1 MIKDDLMKHAIPDK
15 KTAAV
20 WLPRSRTSSGN
31 NSNIDSDC
39 PYSREQL
46 TALIALQYID
56 GLGPVSS
63 SLLLAKAGSIDALI
77 AGAIDPMD
85 VASLRAPCRQA
96 LQQFLRNPRQVQQWQ
111 LAEQSVEWLV
121 KTGSNIL
128 VRDDPRFP
136 SLLKEL
142 PDCPQLIYLAGQ
154 LDSFKSISISIVGT
168 RKPSAGAQQFTE
180 QLAAELSDAGL
191 LITSGMATGI
201 DAAAHR
207 GSLRAGGKTAAVWA
221 AGLDVVYPRE
231 HLSLAQHILENGCV
245 VTEMPLG
252 TASKPIYFPRRNRLV
267 SGISLGVIVVQA
279 ALPSGSLITAN
290 YAAEQNREVFAVP
303 GSIQNPLSA
312 GCHQLIKDGATLIE
326 SAEDVITAI
335 ESLQLAQGLKA
346 AESEA
351 DKKDDE
357 TALHQA
363 EAALLAGLS
372 VEMRVVLDAI
382 GYDPVPYELIDARIE
397 RGVDNLSAVLVDLEL
412 QGIVTVVGGLYSR

>member
-1 MIKDDLMKHAIPDK
+1 
-15 KTAAV
+15 
-20 WLPRSRTSSGN
+20 
-31 NSNIDSDC
+31 
-39 PYSREQL
+39 
-46 TALIALQYID
+46 
-56 GLGPVSS
+56 
-63 SLLLAKAGSIDALI
+63 
-77 AGAIDPMD
+77 
-85 VASLRAPCRQA
+85 
-96 LQQFLRNPRQVQQWQ
+96 
-111 LAEQSVEWLV
+111 
-121 KTGSNIL
+121 
-128 VRDDPRFP
+128 
-136 SLLKEL
+136 
-142 PDCPQLIYLAGQ
+142 
-154 LDSFKSISISIVGT
+154 
-168 RKPSAGAQQFTE
+168 
-180 QLAAELSDAGL
+180 
-191 LITSGMATGI
+191 
-201 DAAAHR
+201 
-207 GSLRAGGKTAAVWA
+207 
-221 AGLDVVYPRE
+221 LDVVYPRE

-363 EAALLAGLS
+363 EAALLAELS